1 MTLGHPPGTTNSI
14 RYKALF
20 ILQHVQRR
28 CRPSINPISLNI
40 KKMKTMLH
48 GTSKPEKVA
57 QQGGRTPK
65 LTRLESWTNFR
76 IAQEIIL
83 LLCTESHSKRRR
95 TAAPEICLTCVHPL
109 AYNSLFKQLCIKGG
123 DDSPLYKR
131 KQRLREVKLQVKG
144 YTARK

>member
-20 ILQHVQRR
+20 IPQHVHEKMQTINQSSKFKHKKDENYAAWNQQAWKGSPTRR
-28 CRPSINPISLNI
+28 KDSKTDQAGILDKFSNCARNNTPSLY
-40 KKMKTMLH
+40 
-48 GTSKPEKVA
+48 
-57 QQGGRTPK
+57 Q
-65 LTRLESWTNFR
+65 
-76 IAQEIIL
+76 
-83 LLCTESHSKRRR
+83 SHSKRRR
-95 TAAPEICLTCVHPL
+95 PAAPEICLTCVHPL

-123 DDSPLYKR
+123 NDSPLYKR